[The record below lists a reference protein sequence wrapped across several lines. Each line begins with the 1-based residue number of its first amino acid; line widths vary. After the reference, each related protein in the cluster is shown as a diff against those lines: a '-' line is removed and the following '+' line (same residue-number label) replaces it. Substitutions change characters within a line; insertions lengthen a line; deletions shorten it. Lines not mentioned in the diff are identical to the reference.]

1 MLWNVAKIWIWKDRH
16 CVFIQEK
23 IMGVDYC
30 EEYIKQ
36 NIFTAVLRKGNAY
49 PVDICILIKN

>member
-1 MLWNVAKIWIWKDRH
+1 MS
-16 CVFIQEK
+16 
-23 IMGVDYC
+23 VDYC

-36 NIFTAVLRKGNAY
+36 NIFTAVLRKVNAY